1 MQLFCPAPLLGDT
14 QGSPLSAP
22 FTPGERLEE
31 SLSSNTVFLHGCNW
45 ERAVRSHPS
54 SHSNASYGVLCPQHI
69 SSGWK
74 QLYLYVSASFVP
86 PSPSSPPSPIQKQR
100 QKPREIT
107 AHRCCFGASRC
118 YGQKTQ
124 QGKERPSCV
133 PRPPHPPVHGTEPC
147 TQRSRAVCLVTVLLQ
162 LFLAGDAWGISLQ
175 DVRSEPLSGNPMFS
189 NCKQPHSVA
198 ASTERPRLIQQGCQV

>member
-86 PSPSSPPSPIQKQR
+86 PPPPIPPIPHPKTKTETERNHCAPLLLWSITLLWPKNTTGEGKAIVCPPSPPTPQ
-100 QKPREIT
+100 
-107 AHRCCFGASRC
+107 SM
-118 YGQKTQ
+118 GQSPA
-124 QGKERPSCV
+124 PSA
-133 PRPPHPPVHGTEPC
+133 
-147 TQRSRAVCLVTVLLQ
+147 AV
-162 LFLAGDAWGISLQ
+162 LFVW
-175 DVRSEPLSGNPMFS
+175 
-189 NCKQPHSVA
+189 
-198 ASTERPRLIQQGCQV
+198 